1 MANKKSK
8 IIDFNSKKEVDEIE
22 VVDNIQVSESVEAT
36 ETQEVSEEDEVRQQ
50 IQKLNPDQKKVL
62 IAEYNRNNEGVCE
75 IEDTDEPVS
84 EEWIESCKKD
94 FEAVV
99 EEANNIPF
107 VIADKDKAM
116 ETAVFVAD
124 WNANKNHWHRAYWK
138 GVIKFNEF
146 IEEKI
151 DLLEKGEIETL
162 EFDYPALIFLYQ
174 SMMSPQGIG
183 LLEAQEMEA
192 IDEQYNAIL
201 DVLGTYV
208 DQLQNYDKK
217 AKLYQER
224 WGLACNGF
232 KMNILIEDI
241 EDFANVDLSQRQ
253 G

>member
-1 MANKKSK
+1 M
-8 IIDFNSKKEVDEIE
+8 
-22 VVDNIQVSESVEAT
+22 
-36 ETQEVSEEDEVRQQ
+36 
-50 IQKLNPDQKKVL
+50 
-62 IAEYNRNNEGVCE
+62 
-75 IEDTDEPVS
+75 
-84 EEWIESCKKD
+84 
-94 FEAVV
+94 
-99 EEANNIPF
+99 
-107 VIADKDKAM
+107 IADKDKAM